1 MSNITRVDSVEALAR
16 LAGGSGYDLIAQ
28 MYSNTRSAGG
38 QLDRG
43 TQQYLY
49 RKFGILRKLVD
60 TPVNQMTYRWG
71 GLNLGGE
78 DADIKVRE
86 DFDKATRKIPV
97 QTMYSQRKGLSTAFG
112 LAQKAANKTGNGAIL
127 LDLDDGGKLDEP
139 VNFGRLKS
147 IKRLFVLN
155 RWSLYPLR
163 IGQISDPDLFQ
174 LGSSAATRFGGD
186 VRYSAMQTVHRSR
199 ILWFRGQELDDEEL
213 VLTGGVDDSV
223 FEAVFESFFRY
234 QDAIC
239 GCSTMLKDFD
249 VFVQKITG
257 LLDDLAND
265 ADGEHESL
273 QRKRLE
279 VNDNMRRVHRTT
291 MIDKDLEDLV
301 HSTRQVAGYSDLLD
315 RVLNDFLAQ
324 VDLTPSE
331 LLGKYPEGM
340 ADTGKVEQQNAN
352 DRTSRYQHEKFYS
365 NIMDFLDLF
374 FRCKQSFTKGKP
386 PKEYEWEWEL
396 LYPVTPN
403 EQAELQLNFAQLDDI
418 NIRNQ
423 IYFPDDAATR
433 YASADFQPNIT
444 IDMKA
449 REKRK
454 QEQQAQAQQQAPGA
468 APEEGN
474 ANPEQSDIEALLK
487 QYQTDSADTVLLLP
501 PYEVRAA
508 AKEGLKLRRAAHLS
522 TFLHLVPL
530 ANKLSMGDPL
540 NEIDVRSLRLA
551 FTSPQFRKPQ
561 PANQASASILWMML
575 GGDAGDQWSAA
586 VSREMERR
594 SVPVLP
600 PAPFVL
606 NAEVEPSDGAIPIKR
621 AISWQGYQIGL
632 RHEALDERHGK
643 ILPLGYGEFLGLI
656 SEHDGMNTDVYV
668 GPDLESPRVFAITQ
682 LDYDTGAFDEVKF
695 MIGLDRPID
704 EVARLYRSVM
714 TPEHFGG
721 IQEIDAG
728 AIASYMPPTQA
739 GGMDLER
746 RSDGMRMDKPC
757 GNGFIKDNFQ
767 CSTTGIV
774 ASATIAAASG
784 IAAYLL
790 LKNASPEIRILSSI
804 GAGIALGTIS
814 HSVLSSQAK
823 AQTQVPKLQKNIQLD
838 NFGRPLFAKKKGWKP
853 EMTPEEAEVWA
864 KDSVVQESVFH
875 GTTSADFVAEIRSK
889 GFDPEKSVRG
899 ELSDGI
905 YLTRDKREALKYS
918 KDIDGKQSQKR
929 VIEVRPNISRPL
941 LLGGGNKYN
950 FPDQAIIGMG
960 HSSLA
965 VQYEKAHAAA
975 VLSETGKNRLS
986 SIESQIVSAKGQR
999 DVLRAL
1005 GFDGIYT
1012 ANLGWVIAFD
1022 PQSITAINSRK
1033 DSRADDDTPI
1043 KRAVNWQGYQ
1053 IGLQYQPLDDRHGK
1067 ILPLGYG
1074 EFLGI
1079 ISEHDGMNADVYVGP
1094 DLSSP
1099 RVFAITQLDYDTGA
1113 FDEVKFIVGLDKPID
1128 EVAKLYQAIMTPE
1141 HFGGIQEIEAG
1152 AIASYMP
1159 QTLMF
1164 PEIEIL
1170 VHTDTD
1176 PLQVKGRLLSGK
1188 EWENIA
1194 EVDEAIAQ
1202 AALKDWQDAAPVEQ
1216 FGEILDAGTE
1226 TDN

>member
-186 VRYSAMQTVHRSR
+186 VRYSAIQTVHRSR

-365 NIMDFLDLF
+365 NILDYLNIF
-374 FRCKQSFTKGKP
+374 FRCKESFSKGTP

-403 EQAELQLNFAQLDDI
+403 EQAELQLNFAQMDDI

-433 YASADFQPNIT
+433 YASAGFKANIT

-449 REKRK
+449 REKAK
-454 QEQQAQAQQQAPGA
+454 KEQQALQQAQQPPPDPASSGSA
-468 APEEGN
+468 APSGG
-474 ANPEQSDIEALLK
+474 ADPEDADIEALLK
-487 QYQTDSADTVLLLP
+487 QYQTDAADEMVRLLP

-508 AKEGLKLRRAAHLS
+508 AKQGLKLRTKAHIN
-522 TFLHLVPL
+522 TNLHLVPL

-540 NEIDVRSLRLA
+540 NEVDVRSLRLA

-594 SVPVLP
+594 TAPVLT
-600 PAPFVL
+600 PAPFAL
-606 NAEVEPSDGAIPIKR
+606 NAEVEPAKTVETDGISIPVKR
-621 AISWQGYQIGL
+621 AISWEGYQIGL
-632 RHEALDERHGK
+632 QYEALDERHGK
-643 ILPLGYGEFLGLI
+643 ILPLGYGEFLG
-656 SEHDGMNTDVYV
+656 
-668 GPDLESPRVFAITQ
+668 
-682 LDYDTGAFDEVKF
+682 
-695 MIGLDRPID
+695 
-704 EVARLYRSVM
+704 
-714 TPEHFGG
+714 
-721 IQEIDAG
+721 
-728 AIASYMPPTQA
+728 
-739 GGMDLER
+739 
-746 RSDGMRMDKPC
+746 
-757 GNGFIKDNFQ
+757 
-767 CSTTGIV
+767 IV
-774 ASATIAAASG
+774 
-784 IAAYLL
+784 
-790 LKNASPEIRILSSI
+790 
-804 GAGIALGTIS
+804 
-814 HSVLSSQAK
+814 
-823 AQTQVPKLQKNIQLD
+823 
-838 NFGRPLFAKKKGWKP
+838 
-853 EMTPEEAEVWA
+853 
-864 KDSVVQESVFH
+864 
-875 GTTSADFVAEIRSK
+875 
-889 GFDPEKSVRG
+889 
-899 ELSDGI
+899 
-905 YLTRDKREALKYS
+905 
-918 KDIDGKQSQKR
+918 
-929 VIEVRPNISRPL
+929 
-941 LLGGGNKYN
+941 
-950 FPDQAIIGMG
+950 
-960 HSSLA
+960 
-965 VQYEKAHAAA
+965 
-975 VLSETGKNRLS
+975 
-986 SIESQIVSAKGQR
+986 
-999 DVLRAL
+999 
-1005 GFDGIYT
+1005 
-1012 ANLGWVIAFD
+1012 
-1022 PQSITAINSRK
+1022 
-1033 DSRADDDTPI
+1033 
-1043 KRAVNWQGYQ
+1043 
-1053 IGLQYQPLDDRHGK
+1053 
-1067 ILPLGYG
+1067 
-1074 EFLGI
+1074 
-1079 ISEHDGMNADVYVGP
+1079 SEHDGMNADVYVGN

-1113 FDEVKFIVGLDKPID
+1113 FDEVKFIVGVDKPID

-1141 HFGGIQEIEAG
+1141 HFGGIQEIEAE

-1159 QTLMF
+1159 LTLMF
-1164 PEIEIL
+1164 PEKAEE
-1170 VHTDTD
+1170 VEHTDAAD
-1176 PLQVKGRLLSGK
+1176 PLQVKGRMLSGK